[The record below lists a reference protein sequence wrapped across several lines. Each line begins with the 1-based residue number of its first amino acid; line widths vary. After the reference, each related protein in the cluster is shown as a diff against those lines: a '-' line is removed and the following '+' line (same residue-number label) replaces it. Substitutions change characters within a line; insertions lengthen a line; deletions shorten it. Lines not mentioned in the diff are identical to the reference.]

1 MTALIGWSLNNR
13 LLVLAMSFATLVTGV
28 LLSRS
33 MPVDVF
39 PNLTAPTVTIL
50 TEAGSLAPEEVE
62 TLVTL
67 PIETVMNGATGV
79 RRVRSASSI
88 GFSIVWIEFEWGTDV
103 FRARQIISEK
113 LQLVRGQLPPEVD
126 QPVLAPISSI
136 MGEILFLGVR
146 GPDFQQA
153 RTLADWEIR
162 RRLLAIP
169 GVAQVIPIG
178 GDVKQYQV
186 LVSPQDLQSVRLSL
200 SDISRAVEHTNS
212 NATGGFLLSSGQE
225 HLVRGMGRIH
235 SLTDIRQTV
244 VDYKEAGPIL
254 LGQVADVRIG
264 NALKRGEG
272 SVNGEPAVVM
282 AILKQPEA
290 NTLTLTHHIDRVL
303 DEIEPRLP
311 SGFTLDRSLFR
322 QSNFIQVAIQNVVS
336 ALRDGALLV
345 VVVLFIFLLNVR
357 ATFISVLAIPLSL
370 AAALLGL
377 QLADVTINT
386 MTLGGLTIA
395 VGLLADDAIVFV
407 DNIVRRL
414 RKARNNDSDEQR
426 PLLRV
431 VQDACVEV
439 TPSILFATFIIMLVM
454 LPLFFLG
461 GVEGRLLWPLGYAYL
476 LAVFAS
482 LLVAVTVTPVLSSLF
497 LKQDPQ
503 QSKEGWLVTTLLHY
517 YQSSLTT
524 VLRHP
529 HLIQGLAVL
538 LLFMAVAIVP
548 WLGRTFLPPFNEG
561 TLTVNIV
568 TLPGTSLPES
578 DRIARLVEETLL
590 SHSEVV
596 STARRTGRAE
606 LDEHAEGVNS
616 SEIDVM
622 LKMQE
627 RSKETFLMAVR
638 ESFRM
643 IPGITVNIGQPI
655 SHRIDH
661 MLSGTRSAIAV
672 KLFGPDLYTL
682 RQLAKKVEGVMKP
695 IPGVVDLAIDQQVDI
710 PLLTVS
716 FNRSA
721 LATNGLRVGEVNE
734 TLQTALKGRTVTQVL
749 EGQRAFDLIVRYGD
763 EYRKD
768 PGVLSSTLI
777 DSPGGNRLPLS
788 MLASIHADRGPN
800 KINRE
805 NVQRKMVVACNVA
818 ERDLGSVV
826 ADIQQRI
833 TSQITFPP
841 GYYVTYGGQFESQ
854 QEATRLILLIS
865 LGVFVGM
872 IVLLYQAF
880 SSFRLA
886 LLILINLPLALV
898 GGVLSVALTGGVL
911 SVASLV
917 GFITLF
923 GIAIRNG
930 ILLIARYQSLL
941 AEGIPLKQVVME
953 GSLDRLTPILMTALV
968 TVFALIPLALGQ
980 GQPGSEIQS
989 PLAIVILGGLLSS
1002 TFLTLYLLPVLFAR
1016 YGVKDSAWEGSM
1028 RDELGREGRKGEP
1041 APQ

>member
-1 MTALIGWSLNNR
+1 MIALIEWSLKNR
-13 LLVLAMSFATLVTGV
+13 LLVLAVSVATLVTGV
-28 LLSRS
+28 ILARS

-50 TEAGSLAPEEVE
+50 TEAASLAPEEVE

-88 GFSIVWIEFEWGTDV
+88 GFSIVWIEFDWGTDV
-103 FRARQIISEK
+103 YRARQIISEK
-113 LQLVRGQLPPEVD
+113 LQLVGSRLPPEVG

-136 MGEILFLGVR
+136 MGEVLFLGVR
-146 GPDFQQA
+146 GPDFRQA

-178 GDVKQYQV
+178 GNVKQYQV
-186 LVSPQDLQSVRLSL
+186 LVSPQHLQSAHLSL
-200 SDISRAVEHTNS
+200 SDIARALEHSNT

-225 HLVRGMGRIH
+225 HLVRGIGRIH
-235 SLTDIRQTV
+235 SLDDIEQTV
-244 VDYKEAGPIL
+244 VDFQKEEPIL

-272 SVNGEPAVVM
+272 SVNGQPAVVM

-311 SGFTLDRSLFR
+311 EGFSLDRSLFR
-322 QSNFIQVAIQNVVS
+322 QSDFIQVAIQNVVS

-345 VVVLFIFLLNVR
+345 VIVLFIFLLNIR
-357 ATFISVLAIPLSL
+357 ATFISVMAIPLSL
-370 AAALLGL
+370 AAALIGL
-377 QLADVTINT
+377 KLAGVTINT

-414 RKARNNDSDEQR
+414 RKERNKASDEQR
-426 PLLRV
+426 PLLGV
-431 VQDACVEV
+431 VQEACAEV
-439 TPSILFATFIIMLVM
+439 TPSIVFATFIIMLVM

-482 LLVAVTVTPVLSSLF
+482 LLVAVTVTPVLSTL
-497 LKQDPQ
+497 LLQQDQ
-503 QSKEGWLVTTLLHY
+503 ETSNEGWVVNKLLHY
-517 YQSSLTT
+517 YQKSLTT
-524 VLRHP
+524 VLGHP
-529 HLIQGLAVL
+529 NVMQGLAVL
-538 LLFMAVAIVP
+538 LLLVAIAILP

-590 SHSEVV
+590 AHPEVV

-616 SEIDVM
+616 SELDVM
-622 LKMQE
+622 LRMQE
-627 RSKETFLMAVR
+627 RSKEAFLVAVR

-682 RQLAKKVEGVMKP
+682 RQLAKKVEQVMKP
-695 IPGVVDLAIDQQVDI
+695 IPGVVDLAVDQQTDI
-710 PLLTVS
+710 PLLTVA
-716 FNRSA
+716 FNRRA
-721 LATNGLRVGEVNE
+721 LASHGLSVGEVNE

-749 EGQRAFDLIVRYGD
+749 EGQRAVDLIVRYDD
-763 EYRKD
+763 EYRKN
-768 PGVLSSTLI
+768 PSVLDSTLI
-777 DSPGGNRLPLS
+777 DTPGGNRVPLS
-788 MLASIHADRGPN
+788 MLATIYADRGPN

-826 ADIQQRI
+826 EDIQQQI
-833 TSQITFPP
+833 TSQVQFPP
-841 GYYVTYGGQFESQ
+841 GYYITYGGQFESQ
-854 QEATRLILLIS
+854 QEATQRILLIS
-865 LGVFVGM
+865 LVVLVGM

-941 AEGIPLKQVVME
+941 AEGIPLRQVVME

-989 PLAIVILGGLLSS
+989 PLAIVILGGLLSA
-1002 TFLTLYLLPVLFAR
+1002 TFLNLYLLPVLFAQ
-1016 YGVKDSAWEGSM
+1016 YGVKDSAANGEGFPK
-1028 RDELGREGRKGEP
+1028 DLQEGDIHDR
-1041 APQ
+1041 

>member
-1 MTALIGWSLNNR
+1 
-13 LLVLAMSFATLVTGV
+13 MSFATLVTGV

-548 WLGRTFLPPFNEG
+548 WLGRTFLPP
-561 TLTVNIV
+561 LM
-568 TLPGTSLPES
+568 
-578 DRIARLVEETLL
+578 
-590 SHSEVV
+590 
-596 STARRTGRAE
+596 RAP
-606 LDEHAEGVNS
+606 S
-616 SEIDVM
+616 
-622 LKMQE
+622 
-627 RSKETFLMAVR
+627 RS
-638 ESFRM
+638 
-643 IPGITVNIGQPI
+643 I
-655 SHRIDH
+655 S
-661 MLSGTRSAIAV
+661 
-672 KLFGPDLYTL
+672 
-682 RQLAKKVEGVMKP
+682 
-695 IPGVVDLAIDQQVDI
+695 
-710 PLLTVS
+710 
-716 FNRSA
+716 
-721 LATNGLRVGEVNE
+721 
-734 TLQTALKGRTVTQVL
+734 
-749 EGQRAFDLIVRYGD
+749 
-763 EYRKD
+763 
-768 PGVLSSTLI
+768 
-777 DSPGGNRLPLS
+777 
-788 MLASIHADRGPN
+788 
-800 KINRE
+800 
-805 NVQRKMVVACNVA
+805 
-818 ERDLGSVV
+818 
-826 ADIQQRI
+826 
-833 TSQITFPP
+833 
-841 GYYVTYGGQFESQ
+841 
-854 QEATRLILLIS
+854 
-865 LGVFVGM
+865 
-872 IVLLYQAF
+872 
-880 SSFRLA
+880 
-886 LLILINLPLALV
+886 
-898 GGVLSVALTGGVL
+898 
-911 SVASLV
+911 
-917 GFITLF
+917 
-923 GIAIRNG
+923 
-930 ILLIARYQSLL
+930 
-941 AEGIPLKQVVME
+941 
-953 GSLDRLTPILMTALV
+953 
-968 TVFALIPLALGQ
+968 
-980 GQPGSEIQS
+980 
-989 PLAIVILGGLLSS
+989 
-1002 TFLTLYLLPVLFAR
+1002 
-1016 YGVKDSAWEGSM
+1016 
-1028 RDELGREGRKGEP
+1028 
-1041 APQ
+1041 

>member
-1 MTALIGWSLNNR
+1 SLN
-13 LLVLAMSFATLVTGV
+13 
-28 LLSRS
+28 
-33 MPVDVF
+33 D
-39 PNLTAPTVTIL
+39 
-50 TEAGSLAPEEVE
+50 
-62 TLVTL
+62 
-67 PIETVMNGATGV
+67 IE
-79 RRVRSASSI
+79 
-88 GFSIVWIEFEWGTDV
+88 
-103 FRARQIISEK
+103 
-113 LQLVRGQLPPEVD
+113 
-126 QPVLAPISSI
+126 
-136 MGEILFLGVR
+136 
-146 GPDFQQA
+146 
-153 RTLADWEIR
+153 
-162 RRLLAIP
+162 
-169 GVAQVIPIG
+169 
-178 GDVKQYQV
+178 
-186 LVSPQDLQSVRLSL
+186 
-200 SDISRAVEHTNS
+200 
-212 NATGGFLLSSGQE
+212 
-225 HLVRGMGRIH
+225 
-235 SLTDIRQTV
+235 QTV
-244 VDYKEAGPIL
+244 VDFKNKEPIL

-311 SGFTLDRSLFR
+311 EGFTLDRSLFR
-322 QSNFIQVAIQNVVS
+322 QSDFIQVAIQNVVS

-345 VVVLFIFLLNVR
+345 VIVLFIFLLNIR
-357 ATFISVLAIPLSL
+357 ATFISVMAIPLSL
-370 AAALLGL
+370 AAALIGL
-377 QLADVTINT
+377 KLAGVTINT

-407 DNIVRRL
+407 DNIVRRI
-414 RKARNNDSDEQR
+414 RKERDKASDEQR
-426 PLLRV
+426 PLLGV
-431 VQDACVEV
+431 VQEACAEV
-439 TPSILFATFIIMLVM
+439 TPSIVFATFIIMLVM

-476 LAVFAS
+476 LAVLAS
-482 LLVAVTVTPVLSSLF
+482 LLVAVTVTPVLSTLF
-497 LKQDPQ
+497 LQQDQ
-503 QSKEGWLVTTLLHY
+503 QQKEGWVVNKLLHY
-517 YQSSLTT
+517 YQKSLTT
-524 VLRHP
+524 VLGHP
-529 HLIQGLAVL
+529 NVMQGLAVL
-538 LLFMAVAIVP
+538 LLLVAMAILP
-548 WLGRTFLPPFNEG
+548 WLGRTFLPSFNEG

-590 SHSEVV
+590 THPEVV

-616 SEIDVM
+616 SELDVM
-622 LKMQE
+622 LRMRE
-627 RSKETFLMAVR
+627 RSKEAFLMAVR

-643 IPGITVNIGQPI
+643 IPGITINIGQPI

-682 RQLAKKVEGVMKP
+682 RQLAKQVEQVMKP
-695 IPGVVDLAIDQQVDI
+695 IPGVVDLAVDQQTDI
-710 PLLTVS
+710 PLLTVA
-716 FNRSA
+716 FNRRA
-721 LATNGLRVGEVNE
+721 LASHGLSVGEVNE

-749 EGQRAFDLIVRYGD
+749 EGQRAVDLIVRYDD
-763 EYRKD
+763 EYRKN
-768 PGVLSSTLI
+768 PSVLDSTLI
-777 DSPGGNRLPLS
+777 DTPGGNRVPLS
-788 MLASIHADRGPN
+788 MLATIYDDRGPN

-826 ADIQQRI
+826 EDIQQRI
-833 TSQITFPP
+833 TAQVQFPP
-841 GYYVTYGGQFESQ
+841 GYYITYGGQFESQ

-865 LGVFVGM
+865 LVVLGGM

-880 SSFRLA
+880 SSLRLA

-941 AEGIPLKQVVME
+941 AQGMPLRQVVMD
-953 GSLDRLTPILMTALV
+953 GSLHRLTPILMTALV

-989 PLAIVILGGLLSS
+989 PLAIVILGGLLTA
-1002 TFLTLYLLPVLFAR
+1002 TFLNLYLLPVLFVR
-1016 YGVKDSAWEGSM
+1016 YGVKDSVRQGVHFQKT
-1028 RDELGREGRKGEP
+1028 L
-1041 APQ
+1041 